1 MKKVISLLLVSII
14 SIGLFA
20 TKHNHTDEYEV
31 RYVKVKSELNK
42 QYQEQLR
49 NTQLWQNFNYNNPGW
64 FVIFNEENQLPHRAF
79 GEPIYTND
87 LISFLTTN
95 NFSLPNDLRLKSEI
109 KNDKY
114 TNKSYVQYYNNLEV
128 IGSNLYAKFSQ
139 NNELIAFGL
148 DVYND
153 INLSIIPT
161 ISEQNIISFATTNIT
176 NNITN
181 VVVSDDLKVLAIPT
195 YRKYDYRLIY
205 EIKFSTKIEEGPANY
220 TCYVDAHT
228 GELLMRKNSV
238 MYEVPP
244 SGTSTVSGE
253 VYPTN
258 PYDPAIV
265 QNFKYLKAI
274 STIAS
279 FPFFSSITAPS

>member
-49 NTQLWQNFNYNNPGW
+49 NSILWQDFRASNPDW
-64 FVIFNEENQLPHRAF
+64 FVIFNENNQLPHRAF

-87 LISFLTTN
+87 LISFLATN

-109 KNDKY
+109 KNDKHN
-114 TNKSYVQYYNNLEV
+114 TKIFVQYYNNLKV

-161 ISEQNIISFATTNIT
+161 ISEQNIISFATTSIT

-181 VVVSDDLKVLAIPT
+181 VVVSDD
-195 YRKYDYRLIY
+195 
-205 EIKFSTKIEEGPANY
+205 
-220 TCYVDAHT
+220 
-228 GELLMRKNSV
+228 
-238 MYEVPP
+238 
-244 SGTSTVSGE
+244 
-253 VYPTN
+253 
-258 PYDPAIV
+258 
-265 QNFKYLKAI
+265 
-274 STIAS
+274 
-279 FPFFSSITAPS
+279 